1 MELTTGRPKS
11 NDGRPEIEVR
21 TYDFLDK
28 TGIAYHTLSHSEVEA
43 YTMETCATLESTLGA
58 QIVKTLFLGNRQ
70 QTDFYLLIMPG
81 DKPFKTKFLSSQL
94 GCARL
99 SFADEEH
106 MVSMLGMH
114 PGSASPLGLFNDVEH
129 KIRMVIDK
137 DLMERDTLGFVPC
150 ADTASVRM
158 PRTDFTD
165 KFLPATGHDYTV
177 VELAVE

>member
-1 MELTTGRPKS
+1 MELTKGRPNS
-11 NDGRPEIEVR
+11 DDGRTEIEVR

-28 TGIAYHTLSHSEVEA
+28 TGIDYHTLSHSEVEA

-58 QIVKTLFLGNRQ
+58 RIVKTLFLCNRQ

-81 DKPFKTKFLSSQL
+81 GKPFKTKFLSSQL

-99 SFADEEH
+99 SFADEDH

-114 PGSASPLGLFNDVEH
+114 PGSASPLGLFNDSER
-129 KIRMVIDK
+129 KIQMVIDK
-137 DLMERDTLGFVPC
+137 DLMALDIWGFVPC

-158 PRTDFTD
+158 PRTDFLD
-165 KFLPATGHDYTV
+165 KFLPATGHDYKV
-177 VELAVE
+177 VELMVE